1 MSMLVTE
8 DGNNNNS
15 KAHFVVDI
23 DNNVSQGSGSS
34 CVGNEGCASS
44 ETSEEQQQ
52 QQSSSHDSGSEIV
65 AGAIEKERGSS
76 VSSDQ
81 CSVEL
86 VDLESDVDKVRHL
99 DHNKVERDC
108 RICHLSMDMTN
119 HESGGSPIELGCSC
133 KDDLAA
139 AHKHCAEAWFKIKG
153 NKTCEICGSIA
164 HNVAGT
170 IEKLG
175 VANSKRVLK
184 LFYKAPVAVVSEHVQ
199 YSPFV
204 INSDD
209 DLEHP
214 PSIHIGGSSSL
225 PPPAEPAIPVIPPL
239 VASPSFAADLHPDDD
254 DECDLDDNR
263 TFGELVTAIASNPRS
278 PQIGVQISEPEGVE
292 EALREDEE
300 EEEPELIAD
309 DSDEDDQSIPPLRRA
324 PCSSGSHQYP
334 KHFSSLDLE
343 SIAPTLEENDAGA
356 GFGGGSSVDVLTPAT
371 CTTRLLDALQRHL
384 YNQARVADPQL

>member
-8 DGNNNNS
+8 DNNNNNNN
-15 KAHFVVDI
+15 KPHVVVDV
-23 DNNVSQGSGSS
+23 DNNVSQGSTSS

-52 QQSSSHDSGSEIV
+52 SNSHDSGSEIV

-99 DHNKVERDC
+99 DHDNNNNKVERDC

-139 AHKHCAEAWFKIKG
+139 AHKQCAEAWFKIKG

-170 IEKLG
+170 IE
-175 VANSKRVLK
+175 VQMTEQWNDSNDASM
-184 LFYKAPVAVVSEHVQ
+184 APPTGPAPPAGETRNFWQGHRFLNFLLACMVFA
-199 YSPFV
+199 FV
-204 INSDD
+204 ISWLFHFNV
-209 DLEHP
+209 
-214 PSIHIGGSSSL
+214 PS
-225 PPPAEPAIPVIPPL
+225 
-239 VASPSFAADLHPDDD
+239 
-254 DECDLDDNR
+254 
-263 TFGELVTAIASNPRS
+263 
-278 PQIGVQISEPEGVE
+278 
-292 EALREDEE
+292 
-300 EEEPELIAD
+300 
-309 DSDEDDQSIPPLRRA
+309 
-324 PCSSGSHQYP
+324 
-334 KHFSSLDLE
+334 
-343 SIAPTLEENDAGA
+343 
-356 GFGGGSSVDVLTPAT
+356 
-371 CTTRLLDALQRHL
+371 
-384 YNQARVADPQL
+384 